1 MSTPLINIITRV
13 SRPASFLR
21 CLESVNSQTYKN
33 VHHIVTYQ
41 NNELKEFLDKFEG
54 LHKVRVPNL
63 KAIEGLAIRHYIHP
77 GKDNFI
83 DPDWEWMEREVITDY
98 KSGDFDR
105 NYKLYIGGQTKPE
118 PVLTVWEEDV
128 FHCSLDHAYYALYK
142 HFPYNSFVKIAEQHV
157 EEGWVMYL
165 DDDDYL
171 ERETALEELVEEIN
185 KCDEDTIHLV
195 DTMSANGA
203 AIREGYMVNQMK
215 GGMPFMAGNLGA
227 SGFIFHTKYIEYT
240 AWDEWSGSDWRTAKC
255 LETVIPKKNWVEN
268 YFIKL
273 GGTREDGASRGY

>member
-54 LHKVRVPNL
+54 LRKVRVPNL
-63 KAIEGLAIRHYIHP
+63 KAIEGLAIKYYVHP
-77 GKDNFI
+77 GRDNFI
-83 DPDWEWMEREVITDY
+83 DPDWEWMEREIITDY
-98 KSGDFDR
+98 KSGNFDR
-105 NYKLYIGGQTKPE
+105 NYKLYIAGQTKPE
-118 PVLTVWEEDV
+118 PILTVWKGNV
-128 FHCSLDHAYYALYK
+128 FHCSLDHAYYALCK

-157 EEGWVMYL
+157 KEGWVMYL

-185 KCDEDTIHLV
+185 KYDRDTIHLV
-195 DTMSANGA
+195 DTISANGA

-255 LETVIPKKNWVEN
+255 LETVIPKKNWVDKA
-268 YFIKL
+268 FVKL
-273 GGTREDGASRGY
+273 GGVREDGASRGY